1 MKIWFIDGKIDKED
15 FQLCQNFFL
24 FEELKIVGDNQWILC
39 AIFQYDC
46 RLMVYIIQFVGGE
59 RQTLDTMGNNFY
71 TESFLEVNRFF
82 RSSFICY
89 LIVVMNDEFWRVI
102 LGFDKISISIG
113 GMWNFGSSIELE
125 EFDIDEFDRL
135 ISDYDISLPNG
146 ERCYQLFGD

>member
-1 MKIWFIDGKIDKED
+1 MKIWFIDGKIDKEG

-24 FEELKIVGDNQWILC
+24 FEELKVVGDNRWILW
-39 AIFQYDC
+39 AIFRYDC
-46 RLMVYIIQFVGGE
+46 RLMVYIIQFEGGE

>member
-1 MKIWFIDGKIDKED
+1 MKIWFIDGKIDKEG

-24 FEELKIVGDNQWILC
+24 FEELKVVGDNRWILW
-39 AIFQYDC
+39 AIFRYDC

-71 TESFLEVNRFF
+71 TESFLTVNRFF

>member
-71 TESFLEVNRFF
+71 TKSFLTVNRFF

-113 GMWNFGSSIELE
+113 GMWNFGSSIKLE

>member
-24 FEELKIVGDNQWILC
+24 FEELKVVGDNRWILW
-39 AIFQYDC
+39 AIFRYDY
-46 RLMVYIIQFVGGE
+46 RLMVYIIQFEGGE

>member
-113 GMWNFGSSIELE
+113 GMWNFGSSIKLE

>member
-1 MKIWFIDGKIDKED
+1 MKIWFIDGKIDKEG

>member
-46 RLMVYIIQFVGGE
+46 RLMVYIIQFEDGQ
-59 RQTLDTMGNNFY
+59 RQTLDTMKYNFY
-71 TESFLEVNRFF
+71 MESFLTVNRFF

>member
-1 MKIWFIDGKIDKED
+1 MKIWFIDGKIDKEG

-24 FEELKIVGDNQWILC
+24 FEELKVVGDNRWILW
-39 AIFQYDC
+39 AIFRYDY
-46 RLMVYIIQFVGGE
+46 RLMVYIIQFEGGE

>member
-71 TESFLEVNRFF
+71 TESFLTVNRFF

>member
-46 RLMVYIIQFVGGE
+46 RLMVYIIQFEGGE

-71 TESFLEVNRFF
+71 TESFLTVNRFF

>member
-24 FEELKIVGDNQWILC
+24 FEELKVVGDNRWILC
-39 AIFQYDC
+39 AIFRYDC

-71 TESFLEVNRFF
+71 IESFLEVNRFF

>member
-71 TESFLEVNRFF
+71 TKSFLTVNRFF

>member
-1 MKIWFIDGKIDKED
+1 MKIWFIDGKIDKEG

-24 FEELKIVGDNQWILC
+24 FEELKVVGDNRWILW
-39 AIFQYDC
+39 AIFRYDC

>member
-1 MKIWFIDGKIDKED
+1 MKIWFIDGKIDKEG

-24 FEELKIVGDNQWILC
+24 FEELKVVGDNRWILW
-39 AIFQYDC
+39 AIFRYDC
-46 RLMVYIIQFVGGE
+46 RLMVYIIQFEGGE

-71 TESFLEVNRFF
+71 TESFLTVNRFF

>member
-59 RQTLDTMGNNFY
+59 RQTLDTMKYNFY
-71 TESFLEVNRFF
+71 MESFLTVNRFF

>member
-24 FEELKIVGDNQWILC
+24 FEELKVVGDNRWILC
-39 AIFQYDC
+39 AIFRYDC

>member
-1 MKIWFIDGKIDKED
+1 MKIWFIDGKIDKEG

-71 TESFLEVNRFF
+71 TESFLTVNRFF

>member
-24 FEELKIVGDNQWILC
+24 FEELKVVGDNRWILW
-39 AIFQYDC
+39 AIFRYDC